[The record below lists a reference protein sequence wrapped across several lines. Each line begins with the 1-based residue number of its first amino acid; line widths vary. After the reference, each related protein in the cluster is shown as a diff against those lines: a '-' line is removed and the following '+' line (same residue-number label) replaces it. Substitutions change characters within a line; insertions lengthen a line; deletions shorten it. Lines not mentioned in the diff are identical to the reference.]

1 MGIRDWSSDVCSSD
15 LHNAAAASRAC
26 CARAGK
32 RARKRRSSYRFAPW
46 RQDAATEGA
55 GQGCWR
61 PGLWNEA
68 DVQGPGCDPLPP
80 ARGAARLGSVP
91 GHLEL
96 NSSYKDRHAEL
107 VSASMAGSFLTS
119 CACFEGRPWTL
130 KQVQGDAC

>member
-1 MGIRDWSSDVCSSD
+1 MV
-15 LHNAAAASRAC
+15 
-26 CARAGK
+26 
-32 RARKRRSSYRFAPW
+32 RSPPRSTRTDTLFPYTTLFRSE
-46 RQDAATEGA
+46 AATEGA

-107 VSASMAGSFLTS
+107 VSASLAGSFLTS
-119 CACFEGRPWTL
+119 CACFDGRPWPL
-130 KQVQGDAC
+130 KQVQGEACSSGVP